1 MLFFDIRTTDAAL
14 LPRIEAA
21 EHSYLLD
28 PSTATEAGHPSR
40 RNAERPSL
48 LLQVRPRPSRGGQ
61 LQQHAL
67 DKGRLSAVPQRGLP
81 PVAREDLRRCRA
93 VETERGT
100 VLFTQEPDGREA
112 CERYMQHHADCFFDP
127 DLGLKPCAC
136 TRWRSIPTASGTR

>member
-1 MLFFDIRTTDAAL
+1 MEQEQDQEQTQAALYVAVDDGNKIVAMERSRRGDEGFRALLDEFTDYAANRGEIPSVLFFDIRTTDAAL

-28 PSTATEAGHPSR
+28 PSTATEKPGHPSR

-67 DKGRLSAVPQRGLP
+67 DKGRLSAVPQRG
-81 PVAREDLRRCRA
+81 AA
-93 VETERGT
+93 T
-100 VLFTQEPDGREA
+100 GR
-112 CERYMQHHADCFFDP
+112 P
-127 DLGLKPCAC
+127 
-136 TRWRSIPTASGTR
+136 

>member
-1 MLFFDIRTTDAAL
+1 ML
-14 LPRIEAA
+14 
-21 EHSYLLD
+21 
-28 PSTATEAGHPSR
+28 STKADYR
-40 RNAERPSL
+40 QFRNE
-48 LLQVRPRPSRGGQ
+48 
-61 LQQHAL
+61 
-67 DKGRLSAVPQRGLP
+67 GLP